1 MKRKR
6 MVAVC
11 VSAAAVI
18 FAMVGCGH
26 QKFWNHEDSPEARA
40 AWVVKKVSDRLDLNP
55 QQQEELNRISKE
67 VMARRDEIRASREQS
82 RQQVLAMVR
91 SDAINRA
98 ELERLVN
105 EKKAQIEE
113 MIPFFMDKA
122 LAFHAMLTPEQR
134 ETLAAEIENHHSR
147 GHGCWSRWSA
157 SK

>member
-1 MKRKR
+1 MKKKG
-6 MVAVC
+6 MIGIIISVTAV
-11 VSAAAVI
+11 VI
-18 FAMVGCGH
+18 ALVGCGH
-26 QKFWNHEDSPEARA
+26 QKFWSHEDSPEARA

-55 QQQEELNRISKE
+55 RQQEELNRISKE
-67 VMARRDEIRASREQS
+67 VMARRDDIRTSREQS
-82 RQQVLAMVR
+82 RQQVLDMVR

-113 MIPFFMDKA
+113 LIPFFMDKA

-134 ETLAAEIENHHSR
+134 ETLAAEMEKHHSR